1 MITLNE
7 WQIYL
12 NFYFLNFYFLN
23 VDISFT
29 MHNPNLK
36 LKMCI
41 KNIVVG
47 GRMSQIFYRDP
58 GSFFLRFRK
67 KYSIK
72 KRKSYPFFDIKQK
85 LRPK

>member
-1 MITLNE
+1 
-7 WQIYL
+7 
-12 NFYFLNFYFLN
+12 
-23 VDISFT
+23 

-41 KNIVVG
+41 KNIVVEG
-47 GRMSQIFYRDP
+47 TVSQIFDRDP
-58 GSFFLRFRK
+58 GSFFIKFRK

-72 KRKSYPFFDIKQK
+72 KRKTYPFFVIAQK